1 MTGRPPPDA
10 TPDVFAL
17 ARAAGL
23 GKAVERFP
31 DCVADAARA
40 AAQDRNDMPEI
51 DGTSEPWPPMRIGS
65 GR

>member
-10 TPDVFAL
+10 TIDVLAL

-23 GKAVERFP
+23 GKAVEQFP

-40 AAQDRNDMPEI
+40 AAQDRDDMPEV
-51 DGTSEPWPPMRIGS
+51 DGTGEPWPPMQIGS
-65 GR
+65 PR